1 LRPAAAVDPGT
12 PQHRRTATMT
22 AYHDSYGDS
31 APKWPIRP
39 GQQPPP
45 LPLAMR
51 PKIAARA
58 VGVSERTLWSM
69 TKRGAIPH
77 ARIGG
82 CVVYPTAAILAWLE
96 NITENPPV
104 KRPDA
109 AEGGDA

>member
-1 LRPAAAVDPGT
+1 
-12 PQHRRTATMT
+12 
-22 AYHDSYGDS
+22 
-31 APKWPIRP
+31 
-39 GQQPPP
+39 
-45 LPLAMR
+45 
-51 PKIAARA
+51 
-58 VGVSERTLWSM
+58 ERTLWSM

-96 NITENPPV
+96 AMTENPPV